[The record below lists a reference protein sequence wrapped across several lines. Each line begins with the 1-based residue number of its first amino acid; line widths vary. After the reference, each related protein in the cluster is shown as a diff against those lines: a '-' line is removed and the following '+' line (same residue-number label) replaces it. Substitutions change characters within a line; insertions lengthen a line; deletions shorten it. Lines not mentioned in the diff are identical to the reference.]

1 MKIILLF
8 FSLLPLTATGDMDA
22 ITRAIATGQIAMLEQ
37 YLDSTVEI
45 SLPGQEDIYE
55 KEKAAAVLKDFF
67 EHCAP
72 KAFNEVHHGASKGND
87 SLYYIGTLYTSAG
100 NYRWYMFIRIE
111 NTKLLIQEIRID
123 KA

>member
-8 FSLLPLTATGDMDA
+8 FLLLTSGVPGDMDT
-22 ITRAIATGQIAMLEQ
+22 ITRAIATGQTTALGQ
-37 YLDSTVEI
+37 YLDSTVEL
-45 SLPGQEDIYE
+45 SLPGQEDIYD
-55 KEKAAAVLKDFF
+55 KEKAIAVLKNFF
-67 EHCAP
+67 EQCAP
-72 KAFNEVHHGASKGND
+72 KAFDEVHHGASKGND
-87 SLYYIGTLYTSAG
+87 SLYYIGTLHTSAG